1 MALRAAHGAAA
12 RGGRLRVVEVSPVD
26 ELPEGVPAAA
36 RQARAGVRRDA
47 QGRLADRESA
57 RELGRRGGYAK
68 AGKTALGSR
77 LAIGPVD
84 AGWAPYQRAAESF
97 ARELLRDLARLVGGG
112 QVGPG
117 PSSIAL
123 SAAWQTAA
131 SRRAFAEGR
140 AVEGSRFA
148 DQARQSVI
156 AARELAAL
164 DGQARA
170 AAEQQD
176 RMREALAARR
186 PPAAMTVGG
195 GDDDDQEDDDDG
207 DDE

>member
-1 MALRAAHGAAA
+1 MGLRAAHGNAA
-12 RGGRLRVVEVSPVD
+12 RGGRLRVVEVRPVD
-26 ELPEGVPAAA
+26 ELPAGVPAAA
-36 RQARAGVRRDA
+36 SEQRAAVRRDA

-84 AGWAPYQRAAESF
+84 AVWAPYQRAAESF

-140 AVEGSRFA
+140 AAEGSRFA

-164 DGQARA
+164 DGQARQ

-186 PPAAMTVGG
+186 PPAAMTVGDDG
-195 GDDDDQEDDDDG
+195 EDGDDDGESDNE
-207 DDE
+207 

>member
-1 MALRAAHGAAA
+1 MGLRAAHGNAA
-12 RGGRLRVVEVSPVD
+12 RGGRLRVVEVRPVD
-26 ELPEGVPAAA
+26 ELPAGVPAAA
-36 RQARAGVRRDA
+36 SEQRAAVRRDA

-84 AGWAPYQRAAESF
+84 AGWTPYRHAAESF

-140 AVEGSRFA
+140 AAEGSRFA

-186 PPAAMTVGG
+186 PPAAMTVGDDG
-195 GDDDDQEDDDDG
+195 EDGDDDGES

>member
-1 MALRAAHGAAA
+1 MGLRAAHGNAA

-26 ELPEGVPAAA
+26 ELPAGVPAAA
-36 RQARAGVRRDA
+36 SEQRAAVRRDA

-84 AGWAPYQRAAESF
+84 AGWAPYRRAAESF

-140 AVEGSRFA
+140 PVEGSRFA

-164 DGQARA
+164 DGQARR
-170 AAEQQD
+170 AAEQHD
-176 RMREALAARR
+176 RMREALAPR
-186 PPAAMTVGG
+186 PSAAMAVG
-195 GDDDDQEDDDDG
+195 EDDGEDG
-207 DDE
+207 DEDGESDE